1 MPEIKYLPEQR
12 RFQIDIDG
20 LEAGHIG
27 YTEENGGWN
36 VVHTEVSPNFR
47 GRGIAKMLV
56 DALMAHAEA
65 NGIPLNAIMP
75 HALSAIRTKSS
86 VEKNAMRQRPSEMYF
101 SDGL

>member
-1 MPEIKYLPEQR
+1 MNEIKYLPEQR

-56 DALMAHAEA
+56 DALMAHAET
-65 NGIPLNAIMP
+65 NGIPL
-75 HALSAIRTKSS
+75 SAECDYAARFIGNTDK
-86 VEKNAMRQRPSEMYF
+86 E
-101 SDGL
+101 

>member
-1 MPEIKYLPEQR
+1 MSEIKYLPEQR

-20 LEAGHIG
+20 LEAGHIS

-56 DALMAHAEA
+56 DALMGVERQLKRVRDSKQAGCGPRTIDCDLCWVEDEGATEEA
-65 NGIPLNAIMP
+65 SII
-75 HALSAIRTKSS
+75 S
-86 VEKNAMRQRPSEMYF
+86 V
-101 SDGL
+101 

>member
-20 LEAGHIG
+20 LEAGYIG

-65 NGIPLNAIMP
+65 TGIPL
-75 HALSAIRTKSS
+75 SAECDYAARFIGNTDK
-86 VEKNAMRQRPSEMYF
+86 E
-101 SDGL
+101 